1 MSEQASRQ
9 LSGQASGRAG
19 GARRA
24 SEGSGSNSSFLFII
38 IQTFTIFF
46 LRAIAPF
53 TGKMLAKC
61 YISFV
66 CDVNYVFTM
75 YQYFFFFVPHSPL
88 FHTLE
93 YFRLKLEIKS
103 NKFYTFL
110 VAYMPLCQLVGWS
123 VGQ

>member
-1 MSEQASRQ
+1 MGKWQQ
-9 LSGQASGRAG
+9 
-19 GARRA
+19 
-24 SEGSGSNSSFLFII
+24 FLFSVHHHPN
-38 IQTFTIFF
+38 FYNFF

-88 FHTLE
+88 FHTLK

-110 VAYMPLCQLVGWS
+110 VAYIPPYNSLCQSVRWS